1 MLLRTLVKIFVFAV
15 PLMFI
20 SCASFEP
27 GLRYQDL
34 TRPRQPTVKET
45 QQGLELSIE
54 EFASKNK
61 SQQAFDADIAP
72 YGILALLFKAENG
85 GTKTYQIQQQTIS
98 AYLGDE
104 SLPSISGE
112 RAASQGAN
120 SEYVGKAL
128 GWTALAGPFALFL
141 WPATIAGSA
150 AHTTAVN
157 RRIEQHF
164 ESMRFNDAVLKPNQ
178 SAAGFLYFKLPAG
191 VNKLENLRV
200 EATPSEEG
208 TGDRLSYK
216 LLLPTLDVSGAV
228 ATPPASQ
235 SSGSAP

>member
-1 MLLRTLVKIFVFAV
+1 MPVLAAFLVFVG
-15 PLMFI
+15 
-20 SCASFEP
+20 CASFEP

-45 QQGLELSIE
+45 EQGLELSIE

-61 SQQAFDADIAP
+61 SQQAFDADIAR
-72 YGILALLFKAENG
+72 YGLLALLFKADNG
-85 GTKTYQIQQQTIS
+85 GTKTYRVQEQAIS
-98 AYLGDE
+98 VYLGDE

-112 RAASQGAN
+112 KAASQGAN
-120 SEYVGKAL
+120 SEYVGKAV
-128 GWTALAGPFALFL
+128 GWTLLTGPFAMFL

-150 AHTTAVN
+150 AHTSAVN

-164 ESMRFNDAVLKPNQ
+164 ESMHFNDAVLKPNQ

-191 VNKLENLRV
+191 VDKLQNLRV

-208 TGDRLSYK
+208 TGERLSYK
-216 LLLPTLDVSGAV
+216 LLLPTLDLSGAV
-228 ATPPASQ
+228 ISPPVSQ
-235 SSGSAP
+235 SSGGEP

>member
-1 MLLRTLVKIFVFAV
+1 MILKHLFKVSGLLTAILLAG
-15 PLMFI
+15 
-20 SCASFEP
+20 CASFEP

-34 TRPRQPTVKET
+34 SRPRQPTVKET
-45 QQGLELSIE
+45 QEGLELSIE

-61 SQQAFDADIAP
+61 SQQAFDADIAL

-85 GTKTYQIQQQTIS
+85 GTKTYGIQEQTIS
-98 AYLGDE
+98 VYLGNE
-104 SLPSISGE
+104 SVPSISGE

-128 GWTALAGPFALFL
+128 GWTALAGPFAIVL
-141 WPATIAGSA
+141 WPATIIGSG
-150 AHTTAVN
+150 AHTASVN

-164 ESMRFNDAVLKPNQ
+164 ESMRFSDAVLKPNQ

-191 VNKLENLRV
+191 VKKLENLRV
-200 EATPSEEG
+200 EATPSEEA

-216 LLLPTLDVSGAV
+216 LLLPTLDLSGAV
-228 ATPPASQ
+228 AAPPTSQ
-235 SSGSAP
+235 SSGSQP

>member
-1 MLLRTLVKIFVFAV
+1 MPLRIFIKIPVLAASLV
-15 PLMFI
+15 FI
-20 SCASFEP
+20 GCASFEP

-34 TRPRQPTVKET
+34 MRPRQPTVKET

-61 SQQAFDADIAP
+61 SQQAFDADIAR
-72 YGILALLFKAENG
+72 YGILAILFKAENG
-85 GTKTYQIQQQTIS
+85 GAKTYRIQEQTIS
-98 AYLGDE
+98 VYLGEE

-112 RAASQGAN
+112 KAASQGAN

-141 WPATIAGSA
+141 WPATITGSA
-150 AHTTAVN
+150 AHTASVN

-191 VNKLENLRV
+191 VDKLENLRV

-208 TGDRLSYK
+208 TGDRLPYK
-216 LLLPTLDVSGAV
+216 LILPTLDLSGAV
-228 ATPPASQ
+228 VAPPASQ
-235 SSGSAP
+235 SSGGEP

>member
-1 MLLRTLVKIFVFAV
+1 MLLRTLVKIPVLAAS
-15 PLMFI
+15 LLFI
-20 SCASFEP
+20 GCASFEP
-27 GLRYQDL
+27 GLQYQDL
-34 TRPRQPTVKET
+34 MRPRQPTVKET

-61 SQQAFDADIAP
+61 SQQAFDADVAR

-85 GTKTYQIQQQTIS
+85 GTKTYGIQERTIS
-98 AYLGDE
+98 VYLGDE
-104 SLPSISGE
+104 SLPLISGE
-112 RAASQGAN
+112 KAASQGAN
-120 SEYVGKAL
+120 SEYVGKAV
-128 GWTALAGPFALFL
+128 GWTLLTGPFAMFL

-150 AHTTAVN
+150 AHTSAVN

-191 VNKLENLRV
+191 VDKLEKLRV

-216 LLLPTLDVSGAV
+216 LILPTLDLSGAV
-228 ATPPASQ
+228 VAPPASQ
-235 SSGSAP
+235 SSVGEP